1 MKKVECD
8 IAIIGAGLAGLTL
21 AYLLKDRGL
30 SVRIIEARERLG
42 GRICT
47 LRKEN
52 LAPQE
57 MGATWLGKKHTA
69 LCELLEE
76 LGLGIFEQR
85 LGETAIYES
94 ISTSP
99 PQLVQLPP
107 NDAPSYRIQQGSS
120 SLINTLAKQ
129 LASTCQIHTEQSV
142 KSIEEQGNSVL
153 VTTPNYVFRASTV
166 VSTLPPYLL
175 LNSITISPG
184 LPTETQ
190 DVMRLTHTWMGDSIK
205 ISFAYKNPF
214 WRAKNL
220 SGTIFSNVGPIPEMY
235 DHADYEDQRFALKG
249 FLNGVYFS
257 ITKDERRELALQQ
270 LRKYYGQQAD
280 EYIAYE
286 EKVWRNDGF
295 TFLPYKSH
303 VMPHQNNGHPIFQQ
317 SYFDGK
323 LLIAGTETAA
333 QYPGYM
339 EGAVGSAQHIAQQ
352 LEELLE
358 VRK

>member
-1 MKKVECD
+1 MEKIECD
-8 IAIIGAGLAGLTL
+8 IAIIGAGLTGLFL
-21 AYLLKDRGL
+21 AYLLKDRDL
-30 SVRIIEARERLG
+30 SIHIIEAQNRLG
-42 GRICT
+42 GRINT
-47 LRKEN
+47 VESEN

-69 LCELLEE
+69 LCKLLEE

-85 LGETAIYES
+85 LGETAIYEP

-99 PQLVQLPP
+99 PQLVKLPP

-120 SLINTLAKQ
+120 TLINTLAEQ
-129 LASTCQIHTEQSV
+129 LSSACQIHTQQPVS
-142 KSIEEQGNSVL
+142 SIEEQENRAL
-153 VTTPNYVFRASTV
+153 VTTPNCVFQASTV

-175 LNSITISPG
+175 LNSISISPG
-184 LPTETQ
+184 LPAETQ
-190 DVMRLTHTWMGDSIK
+190 DVMKLTHTWMGDSIK
-205 ISFAYKNPF
+205 ISFAYKSPS

-249 FLNGVYFS
+249 FLNGAYFS
-257 ITKDERRELALQQ
+257 LTKEERRELALQQ
-270 LRKYYGQQAD
+270 LRKYYGPQAD
-280 EYIAYE
+280 EYIDYE

-295 TFLPYKSH
+295 TFLPYESH
-303 VMPHQNNGHPIFQQ
+303 VMPHQNNGHPVFQQ
-317 SYFDGK
+317 PYFDGK
-323 LLIAGTETAA
+323 LFVAGTETAA

-339 EGAVGSAQHIAQQ
+339 EGAVGSARHVAPQ
-352 LEELLE
+352 LEKLLA